1 MQEDFRINVLVIPV
15 KYNQKKFP
23 SNVKCLIVSGKN
35 EKYTVNQTRT
45 KQPSLSQSKG
55 RKQTID

>member
-1 MQEDFRINVLVIPV
+1 MQEDFRINILLIPV

-35 EKYTVNQTRT
+35 ENYTVNQTWT
-45 KQPSLSQSKG
+45 KQSSLSQVKAEN
-55 RKQTID
+55 KQ

>member
-23 SNVKCLIVSGKN
+23 SNLRCVQRKVFNCVG
-35 EKYTVNQTRT
+35 EKRKIHGQSNSN
-45 KQPSLSQSKG
+45 KAILSFSK
-55 RKQTID
+55 

>member
-35 EKYTVNQTRT
+35 ENYTVNQTRT
-45 KQPSLSQSKG
+45 KQSSLCQVKAEN
-55 RKQTID
+55 KQ

>member
-35 EKYTVNQTRT
+35 ENYTVNQTWT
-45 KQPSLSQSKG
+45 KQSSLSQVKAEN
-55 RKQTID
+55 KQ

>member
-35 EKYTVNQTRT
+35 ENYTVNQTRT
-45 KQPSLSQSKG
+45 KQSSLSQVKAEN
-55 RKQTID
+55 KQ

>member
-15 KYNQKKFP
+15 NYNQKKFP

-35 EKYTVNQTRT
+35 ENYTVNQTWT
-45 KQPSLSQSKG
+45 KQSSLSQVKAEN
-55 RKQTID
+55 KQ

>member
-35 EKYTVNQTRT
+35 ENYTVNQT
-45 KQPSLSQSKG
+45 
-55 RKQTID
+55 